1 MTSLGADKIFFYETN
16 IHEGIKKV
24 IYLNPNREAY
34 CAPIFKVEYFSQKM
48 ELEIQYFSE
57 FIREELKNKSNLR
70 ETVGKLPK

>member
-24 IYLNPNREAY
+24 IYLKTNREAY
-34 CAPIFKVEYFSQKM
+34 CAPIFIIEYFSQKM

-57 FIREELKNKSNLR
+57 FIKLKNKSNLR
-70 ETVGKLPK
+70 ETEGKLPK